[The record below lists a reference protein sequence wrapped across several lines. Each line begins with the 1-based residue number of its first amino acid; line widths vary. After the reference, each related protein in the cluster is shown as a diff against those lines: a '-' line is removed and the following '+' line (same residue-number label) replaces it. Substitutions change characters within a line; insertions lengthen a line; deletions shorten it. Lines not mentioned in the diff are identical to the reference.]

1 MYLISSQ
8 LVIFEKYRDGS
19 IELKNILHAIH
30 QRLTDVYMDTN
41 FTICPFDYN
50 LICKNTTTHSPE
62 IINLNWK

>member
-30 QRLTDVYMDTN
+30 QRLIDIYMDTK

-50 LICKNTTTHSPE
+50 LFVRIPQLIRPK
-62 IINLNWK
+62 